1 MASVKF
7 QGDGDGTVVS
17 STSEQVPLE
26 SRLVSRQA
34 LGEDWRLPVEVFA
47 DKYTPARKIRR
58 MKSRAVRSYY
68 HDLNDMIKKYM
79 AIDKVEKRFERRMQ
93 RQQSKAVE
101 EGITKAGP
109 YSWYGSSD
117 NLGSRGGGGG
127 GNWMR
132 DSSSSS
138 SSTVALG
145 STDTELRQ
153 LPNHHYYRSHDHGGK
168 KAAAADERAPLMGG
182 PSRADVEQA
191 QTDESELDDEDDE
204 EAEKRRQAEAEENSW
219 HIKLAIHATFWVNVA
234 LFVAKTFASVE
245 SLSLSIIA
253 STLDSFLDLLS
264 GSVIFFASWI
274 VNGRSRELKFPGGTS
289 RIEPLAV
296 LIFAV
301 AMFTATTQLLIRSA
315 ETLATG
321 NPENTI
327 GWVPMGIIA
336 FTVVIKIVLWAYCAT
351 VKNSESVEA
360 MMIDNRNDVITNSY
374 GLVMIFFASRYYWW
388 MDPLGA
394 IGMSLYIMFIWFCTG
409 YRNVKVMSGMSATPD
424 FLNQVVYLAYNHHPS
439 VVAIDTVRAFHLA
452 YDYLVEVDIVLPQ
465 TMTVEE
471 AHDIGEAL
479 QDKIEMLENV
489 ERAWVHIDYE
499 YSHKPEHKRNFG

>member
-7 QGDGDGTVVS
+7 QGDGDGTVVVS

-117 NLGSRGGGGG
+117 NLGSRGG

-301 AMFTATTQLLIRSA
+301 AMFTGTPPFCGGGARMCGCVCVCVCCVCVCVLCVCLLLRHLSSSSARSDDA
-315 ETLATG
+315 AADSIGGDAG
-321 NPENTI
+321 NGQSGEHDRLGPD
-327 GWVPMGIIA
+327 GHHRLHGGDQDRAV
-336 FTVVIKIVLWAYCAT
+336 
-351 VKNSESVEA
+351 
-360 MMIDNRNDVITNSY
+360 
-374 GLVMIFFASRYYWW
+374 GLLRHRQELRVSR
-388 MDPLGA
+388 G
-394 IGMSLYIMFIWFCTG
+394 
-409 YRNVKVMSGMSATPD
+409 
-424 FLNQVVYLAYNHHPS
+424 
-439 VVAIDTVRAFHLA
+439 
-452 YDYLVEVDIVLPQ
+452 
-465 TMTVEE
+465 
-471 AHDIGEAL
+471 HDDR
-479 QDKIEMLENV
+479 Q
-489 ERAWVHIDYE
+489 
-499 YSHKPEHKRNFG
+499 P